1 MIEQLH
7 YLKGLAHSA
16 SCPENSLSFSCSLF
30 LWWLTLCVCEEE
42 DGEKDVIENQLF
54 HILNAKPAK
63 NQKSFSFSNVT
74 ADTRLTQ
81 FSSPV
86 VSHPQ

>member
-1 MIEQLH
+1 M
-7 YLKGLAHSA
+7 
-16 SCPENSLSFSCSLF
+16 
-30 LWWLTLCVCEEE
+30 CEEE

-63 NQKSFSFSNVT
+63 NQNIFSFSNVT